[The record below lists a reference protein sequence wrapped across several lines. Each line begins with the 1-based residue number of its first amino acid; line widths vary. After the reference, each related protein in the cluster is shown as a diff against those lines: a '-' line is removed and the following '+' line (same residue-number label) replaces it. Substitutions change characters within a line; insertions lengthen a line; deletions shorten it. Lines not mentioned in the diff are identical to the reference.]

1 MGKRRTQSLI
11 DSNSSDSDSESDTN
25 LESDLMSLAKKRKKP
40 QNANKASSKSDS
52 DSDWANNK
60 AGGPATKK
68 KKRQKKASRD
78 SSSSESNWDDDSQD
92 EVQPQAPP
100 AAPSTST
107 AVPEVGG
114 AQRGESEQEEGE
126 VSDSDS
132 DANDQKSDKSNSSS
146 GSDSDSSS
154 NSSSSSS
161 SSDSEFDDG
170 FDDDLMG
177 DEEDRKRL
185 NGLSE
190 KERETEIFKRI
201 EQRDIMRT
209 RWEIE
214 RKLKLARRGEKEKIE
229 KSKKSKGDRA
239 KNKLKKKQKKEKKA
253 KKASEMQ
260 EAAAAAN
267 SQTIPSAS
275 SALATSTNELDARSA
290 LENKRQSPILSRG
303 GDANDALPSTSGGMT
318 TSPAMGPPND
328 RDSEEAAS
336 SAGVNDYFDHKE
348 RSKERKKNVEA
359 NKTDDKR
366 SNAMAMLKAKREGKA
381 KREEEEAAKRQAERE
396 RDDDKEELENV
407 SGCKSAV
414 KLKAS
419 EIYSDDSGSS
429 DWDDDEAKPSGKRSR
444 SISSKASSESD
455 DDDDAQEKKAKSPV
469 FITTREDLNKLRLS
483 RHKMER
489 FVNLPIFEA
498 TVMNCFVRISIG
510 NNDQK
515 AVYRVAEIVGVVE
528 TGKIYTLGTTRTNRG
543 LRLKHGTS
551 ERVFRLEFISNQEF
565 TESEFNKWSEVCQ
578 QSHVQMPT
586 IDLIE
591 IKQGDIRKALN
602 YEYKDEDVDKIVE
615 EKNRFRNRPTNYAM
629 RKTCLM
635 KERDAAMLRGE
646 YNLAQDLGTQIDQ
659 LESRA
664 SELDKR
670 RSHTLNLISYINDR
684 NRKRNVEDAEKAIME
699 EARANKGQKISDPF
713 TRRITQPRMG
723 FKGGKKDEEDGV
735 QMAAL
740 PPPPTNKKRPG
751 ANEAGSSSS
760 SSAGNSHSSSGS
772 KSADGKDYSLY
783 SLHDFDIDL
792 DVPLPVSSSNAVPKP
807 ASKPAETVSKRSL
820 NLEDYKKKRGLI

>member
-25 LESDLMSLAKKRKKP
+25 LESDLLSLAKKRKKP

-78 SSSSESNWDDDSQD
+78 SSSSESNWDEDSQD

-100 AAPSTST
+100 AAPSTSI
-107 AVPEVGG
+107 AVPEERG
-114 AQRGESEQEEGE
+114 AQHGESEQEEGE

-132 DANDQKSDKSNSSS
+132 DGNDQKSDKSNSSS

-229 KSKKSKGDRA
+229 KSKKTKGDRA

-260 EAAAAAN
+260 EAAAAGSN
-267 SQTIPSAS
+267 
-275 SALATSTNELDARSA
+275 
-290 LENKRQSPILSRG
+290 
-303 GDANDALPSTSGGMT
+303 ANDALPSTSSGMA

-455 DDDDAQEKKAKSPV
+455 DDDGAQEKKAKSPV
-469 FITTREDLNKLRLS
+469 FIATREDLNKLRLS

-528 TGKIYTLGTTRTNRG
+528 TGKIYTLGSTRTNRG
-543 LRLKHGTS
+543 LRLKHGTQ

-565 TESEFNKWSEVCQ
+565 TESEFKKWSEVCQ

-586 IDLIE
+586 MDLIE
-591 IKQGDIRKALN
+591 IKANDIRKALN

-699 EARANKGQKISDPF
+699 EARANKGLKISDPF

-723 FKGGKKDEEDGV
+723 FKGGKKDEEEGV

-740 PPPPTNKKRPG
+740 PPPPPNKKRPG
-751 ANEAGSSSS
+751 TNEAGSSSS
-760 SSAGNSHSSSGS
+760 TSAGNSHSCSSS

>member
-1 MGKRRTQSLI
+1 MGKRRTQSLL

-40 QNANKASSKSDS
+40 QATTKASSRSDS

-60 AGGPATKK
+60 AGAPSSKK

-92 EVQPQAPP
+92 EAEQRPQAQQHQQQNPPAQAEEKMAEQQPQA
-100 AAPSTST
+100 
-107 AVPEVGG
+107 
-114 AQRGESEQEEGE
+114 AQLSEQEEGE

-132 DANDQKSDKSNSSS
+132 DKSKSNSSSS
-146 GSDSDSSS
+146 GSDS
-154 NSSSSSS
+154 SSSSSS

-177 DEEDRKRL
+177 DEEDRRRL

-190 KERETEIFKRI
+190 KERETEIYKRI
-201 EQRDIMRT
+201 EQREIMRT

-214 RKLKLARRGEKEKIE
+214 RKLKLARRGEKNQE
-229 KSKKSKGDRA
+229 KSKTKGERA
-239 KNKLKKKQKKEKKA
+239 KKKKEKREKKA
-253 KKASEMQ
+253 KKAK
-260 EAAAAAN
+260 EA
-267 SQTIPSAS
+267 QPPSMP
-275 SALATSTNELDARSA
+275 
-290 LENKRQSPILSRG
+290 Q
-303 GDANDALPSTSGGMT
+303 PSTSALSEAEPKSSVEVRSASPLS
-318 TSPAMGPPND
+318 SPAHNREMA
-328 RDSEEAAS
+328 STSAAVAS
-336 SAGVNDYFDHKE
+336 ILPEDQGAAAGVADYFDHKE

-366 SNAMAMLKAKREGKA
+366 SNAMALLKAKREGKA
-381 KREEEEAAKRQAERE
+381 KREEEEAKRMAERD
-396 RDDDKEELENV
+396 RDDDKEELESV

-429 DWDDDEAKPSGKRSR
+429 DWDEEEKPTGKRSR
-444 SISSKASSESD
+444 SNSSKASSESED
-455 DDDDAQEKKAKSPV
+455 DEKAPKSPV

-483 RHKMER
+483 RYKMER
-489 FVNLPIFEA
+489 FVNLPIFES
-498 TVMNCFVRISIG
+498 TVLNCFVRISIG
-510 NNDQK
+510 NNGQK
-515 AVYRVAEIVGVVE
+515 PVYRVAEIVGVVE
-528 TGKIYTLGTTRTNRG
+528 TGKIYSLGTTRTNRG
-543 LRLKHGTS
+543 LRLKHGTQ

-565 TESEFNKWSEVCQ
+565 TENEFNKWHEVCQ

-586 IDLIE
+586 IDLIA
-591 IKQGDIRKALN
+591 IKQADIKKALN
-602 YEYKDEDVDKIVE
+602 YEFKDEDVDKIVE

-629 RKTCLM
+629 KKTCLM
-635 KERDAAMLRGE
+635 KERDAAMLRGD
-646 YNLAQDLGTQIDQ
+646 YDIAQDLGTQIDE

-684 NRKRNVEDAEKAIME
+684 NRKKNVQDAEKAIME

-723 FKGGKKDEEDGV
+723 FKGTKKDDEDML
-735 QMAAL
+735 QAPL
-740 PPPPTNKKRPG
+740 PPPPPGKKRPS
-751 ANEAGSSSS
+751 EAGP
-760 SSAGNSHSSSGS
+760 SSARPTDS
-772 KSADGKDYSLY
+772 KDYSLY

-792 DVPLPVSSSNAVPKP
+792 DVPLPVSTNSVPKP
-807 ASKPAETVSKRSL
+807 ANKPAETVSKRSL